1 MSDPGSVETADAVPA
16 TLSPATSSPVSATPA
31 DALPADAVP
40 VAVRPPART
49 WFSRDVLQVARDLL
63 GSFVSTTSADGPV
76 VVRVTEVEAYRGAD
90 DPASHAYRGRSVRN
104 EQMFRA
110 AGHLYVY
117 LHLGIHHCVN
127 VVTGP
132 TGEPSAVLLRAGEVV
147 EGVDLAWRRRSR
159 TGSVY
164 SAVDL
169 ARGPARLA
177 VALGLDA
184 RANGADLASLTSP
197 SGPIGDV
204 TGVSVRV
211 GTERGAVASGP
222 RVGVG
227 REASDPHLFPWRLWL
242 DGEPTVTRYRA
253 GWR

>member
-1 MSDPGSVETADAVPA
+1 MSDSRP
-16 TLSPATSSPVSATPA
+16 TPA
-31 DALPADAVP
+31 GTVGVPGPGAGAVGADLPGADGPGTAP
-40 VAVRPPART
+40 RPPART

-63 GSFVSTTSADGPV
+63 GAHLTTTSPEGRV
-76 VVRVTEVEAYRGAD
+76 VVRITEVEAYRGVD
-90 DPASHAYRGRSVRN
+90 DPASHAFRGRSARN

-117 LHLGIHHCVN
+117 RHLGLHHCVN
-127 VVTGP
+127 VVTGR
-132 TGEPSAVLLRAGEVV
+132 TGEPSAVLLRAAEVV
-147 EGVDLAWRRRSR
+147 EGADLAWRRRARS
-159 TGSVY
+159 GSVY

-177 VALGLDA
+177 VVLGLDA
-184 RANGADLASLTSP
+184 RANGADLAGLGGPPAAPMGEASGVALVP
-197 SGPIGDV
+197 SAG
-204 TGVSVRV
+204 
-211 GTERGAVASGP
+211 RGAVASGP

-242 DGEPTVTRYRA
+242 DGEPTVTRYRP